1 MTKRTTV
8 LFDFD
13 GVITNTEP
21 QYDIFFNALADK
33 YNLGIE
39 NFALQVKGVTMP
51 NILEKYF
58 SGFSEED
65 IKNILDETYAFE
77 RQMHFEFIPGVEE
90 FIKYLKNNGYK
101 IGLVTSS
108 QDFKM
113 KIALEKLNLTG
124 VFDTE
129 VTANRIVQGKPDPM
143 CYLLGAKDLGSDPSE
158 CVVFEDAF
166 TGIKAGTA
174 AGMRVIG
181 VDTTIPADQLQ
192 DKVYAVISDFTDL
205 PRLLSFLD

>member
-1 MTKRTTV
+1 MAKKTTI

-13 GVITNTEP
+13 GVITDTEP
-21 QYDIFFNALADK
+21 QYDIYFNSLAEK
-33 YNLGIE
+33 YNLGIN

-51 NILEKYF
+51 NILQKYF
-58 SGFSEED
+58 SDFSDED
-65 IKNILDETYAFE
+65 IKNIIDETTAFE
-77 RQMHFEFIPGVEE
+77 RQMDFQFIPGVDD
-90 FIKYLKNNGYK
+90 FIKYLKKNNYK

-113 KIALEKLNLTG
+113 KIALDKLSLTG

-158 CVVFEDAF
+158 CVVFEDALF
-166 TGIKAGTA
+166 GIQAGTA

-181 VDTTIPADQLQ
+181 VDTTIPAEQLK